1 MATQYLSSNNVKLFP
16 SSTRTGY
23 DVYSRF
29 TTELNLVDIVTR
41 VSSGKFV
48 TKTFTDSGNLWID
61 FTLLGYRFNINVS
74 EKFSTYTGPLYA
86 IAIVGH
92 FNEETRYDD
101 ILKGYD
107 GGIQNNVDDGP
118 NTANKFIGL
127 QIATSQTDCTSFQST
142 IAGISTGTF
151 NCDYILLGTKT
162 GTTAFTI
169 NPELSTLSVDTLTT
183 EDIDTAWNNAQ

>member
-29 TTELNLVDIVTR
+29 TTELNLVDIVNR

-74 EKFSTYTGPLYA
+74 EKFSTYQGSLYA

-92 FNEETRYDD
+92 WNDETRYDD

-107 GGIQNNVDDGP
+107 SGIQNNVDDGP

-127 QIATSQTDCTSFQST
+127 QVATSQADC
-142 IAGISTGTF
+142 ISIQNAVASVSNGTF
-151 NCDYILLGTKT
+151 KCDYILLGTKT
-162 GTTAFTI
+162 GPTAFTV
-169 NPELSTLSVDTLTT
+169 NPELSALSVDTLTT
-183 EDIDTAWNNAQ
+183 EDIDAAWNNAQ

>member
-29 TTELNLVDIVTR
+29 TTELNLVDIVNR

-74 EKFSTYTGPLYA
+74 EKFSTYQGSLYA

-92 FNEETRYDD
+92 NNNETRYDD
-101 ILKGYD
+101 ILKGYYN
-107 GGIQNNVDDGP
+107 GGIQTTIDDDD
-118 NTANKFIGL
+118 KFTGL
-127 QIATSQTDCTSFQST
+127 QLATSQADCASVINAVASE
-142 IAGISTGTF
+142 SNGTYK
-151 NCDYILLGTKT
+151 CDYILLGTKT
-162 GTTAFTI
+162 GTTAFTV
-169 NPELSTLSVDTLTT
+169 NPELSALSVDTLTT
-183 EDIDTAWNNAQ
+183 EDIDAAWNNAQ

>member
-29 TTELNLVDIVTR
+29 TTELNLVDIVNR

-92 FNEETRYDD
+92 NNNETRYDD

-107 GGIQNNVDDGP
+107 SGIQTSVDIAD
-118 NTANKFIGL
+118 KFIGL
-127 QIATSQTDCTSFQST
+127 QIATSQADCTT
-142 IAGISTGTF
+142 IQNAVASISTGTYV
-151 NCDYILLGTKT
+151 CDYILLGTKT

-183 EDIDTAWNNAQ
+183 EDIDTAWSNAQ

>member
-1 MATQYLSSNNVKLFP
+1 MATQYLSSNNVRLFP
-16 SSTRTGY
+16 SSMRTGY

-29 TTELNLVDIVTR
+29 TTELNLVDIVNR

-74 EKFSTYTGPLYA
+74 EKFSTYSGSLYA

-92 FNEETRYDD
+92 NNNETRYDD
-101 ILKGYD
+101 ILKGYYD
-107 GGIQNNVDDGP
+107 GGIQTNVDNDD
-118 NTANKFIGL
+118 KFIGL
-127 QIATSQTDCTSFQST
+127 QIATSQADCTAIINAVASESN
-142 IAGISTGTF
+142 GTYK
-151 NCDYILLGTKT
+151 CDYILLGTKT